1 MSVRVRMYNTGFGD
15 CFLLTFPASDRPRKV
30 LIDCGKHTLS
40 TTGPKLTRVVGQLL
54 ADISE
59 PAGPKV
65 DVVIATHRHRD
76 HVQGF
81 SDERWQNVSVGE
93 VWMPWTEDPN
103 DPVARGICE
112 RQSRRALRLQLG
124 LNALGA
130 DPERE
135 YLLGYAGNNLTNS
148 VAMNLLHEGFQGS
161 PLRRFLPEADES
173 RNRFRTHLLPD
184 VDIYVLGPPRDTDVM
199 RQMDPPENESFIRSW
214 DIDTKRNEAEASS
227 PFSPKWFLSRTDY
240 EHRINRS
247 LADDLPVASESKICE
262 VLESP
267 SLELLT
273 RLEEAVNATSLVLLF
288 HLGSAWLLFPGDAQW
303 GTWNA
308 ILKHPLHAR
317 LLEHL
322 TFYKVGHHGS
332 HNATPISFVE
342 RYITDRV
349 LAMIPYGK
357 VDRWPTIP
365 REGLLTKLNDKK
377 IMFARSDV
385 SSAPSPFKVT
395 LDDNE
400 VLFID
405 AEVQVL

>member
-1 MSVRVRMYNTGFGD
+1 MYNTGFGD

-40 TTGPKLTRVVGQLL
+40 TTCPKLTRIVDQLL
-54 ADISE
+54 VDISE

-65 DVVIATHRHRD
+65 DVVVATHRHRD

-93 VWMPWTEDPN
+93 VWMPWTEDPS
-103 DPVARGICE
+103 DAVARGICD
-112 RQSRRALRLQLG
+112 RQSRRALRLQFG
-124 LNALGA
+124 LSAMAA
-130 DPERE
+130 DTERD

-161 PLRRFLPEADES
+161 PPRRFLPVADETKS
-173 RNRFRTHLLPD
+173 PFRTDLLPG
-184 VDIYVLGPPRDTDVM
+184 VDIYVLGPPRDTNVM
-199 RQMDPPENESFIRSW
+199 RQMDPPENESFIRAW
-214 DIDTKRNEAEASS
+214 DIDSKKEGAAPSS
-227 PFSPKWFLSRTDY
+227 PFTAKWFLSRADY
-240 EHRINRS
+240 EQRINRN

-288 HLGSAWLLFPGDAQW
+288 HIGNAWLLFPGDAQW
-303 GTWNA
+303 GTWNT
-308 ILKHPLHAR
+308 ILNHPLHAK
-317 LLEHL
+317 LLEKL
-322 TFYKVGHHGS
+322 SFYKVGHHGS

-342 RYITDRV
+342 RYISDRV
-349 LAMIPYGK
+349 LAMIPCGK
-357 VDRWPTIP
+357 VDQWPMIP
-365 REGLLTKLNDKK
+365 RAGLLTRLNEKK
-377 IMFARSDV
+377 VMFARSDV
-385 SSAPSPFKVT
+385 SSVPSPFKVT
-395 LDDNE
+395 LEGSD

-405 AEVQVL
+405 AEIPIS